1 MARYTYRWVLVQ
13 MEVIIIII
21 TSYQQLACSTQHGL
35 RQQIRRFNVFFIV
48 VSITYVFI
56 SNRF

>member
-21 TSYQQLACSTQHGL
+21 TSLSAAGV
-35 RQQIRRFNVFFIV
+35 FNAVRAPSADSPF
-48 VSITYVFI
+48 
-56 SNRF
+56 